1 MRVWVLTPN
10 NVMEVLYVKHGLNLK
25 LKDSIVHDEDL
36 VTSKNNNTVD
46 LLLSEFVQL
55 DHGLEVHDGM
65 VWVHE
70 FL

>member
-1 MRVWVLTPN
+1 MHIRPTLIVETEHELMRVWVLTPN

-46 LLLSEFVQL
+46 LLLSEFV
-55 DHGLEVHDGM
+55 
-65 VWVHE
+65 
-70 FL
+70 